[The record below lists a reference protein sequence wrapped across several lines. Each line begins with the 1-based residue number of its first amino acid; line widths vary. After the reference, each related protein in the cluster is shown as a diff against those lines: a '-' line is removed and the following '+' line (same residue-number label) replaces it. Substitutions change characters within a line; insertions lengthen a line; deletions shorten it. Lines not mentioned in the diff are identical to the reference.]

1 MVGQFVISKAGHDKG
16 ILYVTVAE
24 EEDFVYLS
32 EGRLR
37 SMEYPKRKRRRH
49 IQPMNRTVEE
59 ALCRKLHNG
68 EKVYDEEIRYAI
80 RQVKV

>member
-16 ILYVTVAE
+16 TLYVTVAE

-37 SMEYPKRKRRRH
+37 SLEHPKRKRRRH

-59 ALCRKLHNG
+59 ALCRKLRNG
-68 EKVYDEEIRYAI
+68 EKVYDEEIKYAI

>member
-16 ILYVTVAE
+16 TLYVTVAE

-68 EKVYDEEIRYAI
+68 EKV
-80 RQVKV
+80 